1 VSFES
6 DALKRVNLTR
16 RGLQSAIEG
25 RVAECLEAGA
35 GERRGGGSSSQDR
48 RGGGGVSRSGG
59 GCTSP
64 ACVDNVDIRV
74 GQKGGYI
81 YGELSEFTVVIDSVY
96 SAQEFEGYTS
106 AEGKDARNS
115 REKEGV
121 GGGMEAGG
129 GAGGERRL
137 ARNKDL

>member
-1 VSFES
+1 V
-6 DALKRVNLTR
+6 
-16 RGLQSAIEG
+16 
-25 RVAECLEAGA
+25 
-35 GERRGGGSSSQDR
+35 
-48 RGGGGVSRSGG
+48 
-59 GCTSP
+59 
-64 ACVDNVDIRV
+64 CVDNVDIRV

-81 YGELSEFTVVIDSVY
+81 YGALTEMTVVIDSVY

-106 AEGKDARNS
+106 AEGEDAMRNS